1 MRFLKSEAG
10 ALVLWLMASLLLAAL
25 LTPHLY
31 DAGKAFAESAQTKN
45 YSGALESVA
54 QSAQKAKPDRYFSRC
69 LLVSS
74 LVLLPFL
81 IRRVKRIPDQGNRA
95 EFALIKQS
103 WKQRGI
109 QLALGLVIGM
119 VALGALALVLHFTE
133 ASEPNGKT
141 VSFSKILSK
150 GLVPA
155 LGAGIIEEWIFRGLL
170 LGLWLRACSPKTAW
184 IGSSVMFSFLHF
196 LKPPKGIEISDPY
209 AWHSGLEILSSTF
222 GHFTN
227 PTFFVT
233 EFATLTFLGI
243 ILAYSRI
250 RSRSL
255 CFAIGLHT
263 GLVFALKT
271 FSMTQVL
278 IPSSPLHPWLIGVD
292 LKSGLLPLMALG
304 FCMIACVYAL
314 RKSPINNPS

>member
-81 IRRVKRIPDQGNRA
+81 ISRVKRIPDQGNRA

-170 LGLWLRACSPKTAW
+170 LGLWLRACSPKT
-184 IGSSVMFSFLHF
+184 VMFSFLHF